1 MRRPRPTIRARLTL
15 LYALLVGVSTGVLL
29 GVSYWLLSR
38 HFDRTLPEALANDAL
53 EEVAVQYVV
62 AFAGV
67 LLVAAAIGWAVSGRL
82 LAPLKRITGTARR
95 VSEERLRERIPVAGP
110 QDELR
115 ELGET
120 LNSMLDRLADSFDA
134 QRRFVANASHELRSP
149 LTVIR
154 SEAEVALAN
163 PEPDLN
169 ELRGMAASV
178 VQASRRTEALLAS
191 LLILARS
198 QRGLM
203 QSEPVDLADAAASA
217 AEHAGEAASA
227 ESVRLTLELEAT
239 PIEGDRALLERLAA
253 NLIENGVR
261 YNRPG
266 GFVVVRTRRAGAQA
280 ELEATPIEGDRALL
294 ERLAANLIENGVR
307 YNRPGGFVVVRTR
320 RAGAHAELEVENS
333 GPLVERA
340 AAARLAEPFERLQRS
355 ADGPGAGLGLSIV
368 RAVGEAHGGSL
379 AIEPR
384 PEGGLTVVVRFPT
397 AGGVGPSRG
406 SRERRLRGA
415 PA

>member
-1 MRRPRPTIRARLTL
+1 MSRLRPTIRARLTA
-15 LYALLVGVSTGVLL
+15 LYALLVALSTGVLL
-29 GVSYWLLSR
+29 GVSYWLLAR
-38 HFDRTLPEALANDAL
+38 HFDRTLPPDLASDAL
-53 EEVAVQYVV
+53 EEVAVQYLI

-67 LLVAAAIGWAVSGRL
+67 LLVAAVIGWAVAGRL

-95 VSEERLRERIPVAGP
+95 VSEERLGERIPVAGP
-110 QDELR
+110 HDELR

-163 PEPDLN
+163 PEPDLD

-198 QRGLM
+198 QRGLARR
-203 QSEPVDLADAAASA
+203 EPVDLARAATAAAELLA
-217 AEHAGEAASA
+217 DEASA
-227 ESVRLTLELEAT
+227 ESVRLVRELA
-239 PIEGDRALLERLAA
+239 PVVIDGDRGLLERLVA
-253 NLIENGVR
+253 NLLENGVR

-266 GFVVVRTRRAGAQA
+266 GFVAVRTRRA
-280 ELEATPIEGDRALL
+280 EG
-294 ERLAANLIENGVR
+294 G
-307 YNRPGGFVVVRTR
+307 
-320 RAGAHAELEVENS
+320 AELEVENS
-333 GPLVERA
+333 GPVVDQA
-340 AAARLAEPFERLQRS
+340 AAGRLAEPFQRLERS

-384 PEGGLTVVVRFPT
+384 SEGGLTVLVRFPT
-397 AGGVGPSRG
+397 AGAARAAG